1 MELLESAVQ
10 KLENGSTDEALKIL
24 EKLTNSGQDDMLFN
38 VAQVYY
44 NFGFLHEAEQTYSLL
59 LEKYPGEGE
68 LLHLQA
74 ECFIELGEDLKA
86 LELLQSIEQSDP
98 FYLNALLLLADLYQS
113 QGLEEVAEQKL
124 LEAYEVNSNEPVI
137 WYALAEFYHHQGDA
151 YRANLH
157 YERIL
162 QKSDFIP
169 DHSIY
174 LHYAESL
181 SLLGQFEK
189 AIPYFEQG
197 LDSEFNLDGLF
208 RLGYT
213 AHKAGNYEKAIT
225 TLKKLQVA
233 DPQYSTLY
241 PLLASAYEYT
251 GNLDHAIS
259 TLKSGLK
266 EDEHNEELY
275 YLLSK
280 MLIQTGS
287 KHEAEHY
294 LTHSFTITPPSL
306 KMSQLYID
314 LLKEDSRYED
324 IISHILNVKQQY
336 DEIDP
341 VLDWELAE
349 AYNEV
354 ENYSEANALFE
365 KSYPFL
371 KDNSEFLEQ
380 YGHFLLQEGQAEKAK
395 LCFKEAMKLNS
406 HLFHLE
412 ELILELENR
421 L

>member
-1 MELLESAVQ
+1 M
-10 KLENGSTDEALKIL
+10 
-24 EKLTNSGQDDMLFN
+24 
-38 VAQVYY
+38 
-44 NFGFLHEAEQTYSLL
+44 HEAEQTYSSL

-86 LELLQSIEQSDP
+86 LELLQSIDRSDT

-124 LEAYEVNSNEPVI
+124 LEAYDVNSEEPVI

-151 YRANLH
+151 YRANIH

-162 QKSDFIP
+162 QNSNFIP

-174 LHYAESL
+174 FHYAESL

-197 LDSEFNLDGLF
+197 LKSEFNLDGLF

-213 AHKAGNYEKAIT
+213 AYKAGNYEKAIN

-251 GNLDHAIS
+251 GSHDLAIS

-280 MLIQTGS
+280 LLIQTGS
-287 KHEAEHY
+287 MDEAEHY
-294 LTHSFTITPPSL
+294 LLQSFKIIQPSL
-306 KMSQLYID
+306 KSSQLYID
-314 LLKEDSRYED
+314 LLKEDSRFED
-324 IISHILNVKQQY
+324 VISHILNVNQQY

-341 VLDWELAE
+341 VLDWELAA

-354 ENYSEANALFE
+354 ENYSEAKALFE

-380 YGHFLLQEGQAEKAK
+380 YGHFLLQEGQIEKAK
-395 LCFKEAMKLNS
+395 HCFKEAVKLDS

-412 ELILELENR
+412 ELILDLENR